1 MGDTGPVHPTNLLG
15 YAGIAA
21 GFGIG
26 YLLNGMFIK
35 LSDRI
40 GGLVDTAFS
49 GTSRGSTGPGSGVK
63 WTEWIAWLVSVAIW
77 GGVALWGY
85 SRWRGSSG
93 FGNGVMMGIGLGGVI
108 EEVFHV
114 PGGV

>member
-1 MGDTGPVHPTNLLG
+1 MDGPVKPNKMLG

-21 GFGIG
+21 GFGVG

-40 GGLVDTAFS
+40 KGLVDTVFS
-49 GTSRGSTGPGSGVK
+49 GSARSGGGPASGVA
-63 WTEWIAWLVSVAIW
+63 WPDWIAWLVAVAIW
-77 GGVALWGY
+77 GGIAVWGFY
-85 SRWRGSSG
+85 RWRGSDG
-93 FGNGVMMGIGLGGVI
+93 FGNGLMMGVGLGGVM
-108 EEVFHV
+108 EEIFHV

>member
-1 MGDTGPVHPTNLLG
+1 MASVAKPYNLLG

-49 GTSRGSTGPGSGVK
+49 GGTARGSTGPGSKVA
-63 WTEWIAWLVSVAIW
+63 WTSWIAWLVA
-77 GGVALWGY
+77 VALWGGIALWGFTRY
-85 SRWRGSSG
+85 KGRDG
-93 FGNGVMMGIGLGGVI
+93 FGNGLMMGIGLGGVV
-108 EEVFHV
+108 EEIFHV